1 MKRWFQR
8 IVLILVATA
17 LVSFAI
23 LEVDLRR
30 TGALDRPLFRGDAAI
45 GYLPL
50 PSQAGRFRNHYPW
63 AFNERSMATSRPFA
77 PDEQAR
83 DILLIGDSIVF
94 GDYVDGQT
102 AGPALARVSGATVW
116 PVAAPSWGL
125 ANQLTYLEENPD
137 VASAVDDIVFVLNS
151 EDFGPASQWA
161 DRYVYARERPWS
173 HAAFALG
180 WHFSIHRGSP
190 IHVKDRG
197 PLGQRLTSLQSRTK
211 ARLTFALYPSL
222 AEFAAD
228 RPCFALPEGLAATPS
243 ICLGR
248 NPAWSAQTYRD
259 ELHPRAEAYAVLAQA
274 IAEGME
280 LPIQR

>member
-1 MKRWFQR
+1 MRCWIQR
-8 IVLILVATA
+8 IVLILVVTA
-17 LVSFAI
+17 LTSFAI

-30 TGALDRPLFRGDAAI
+30 SGALDRPLFRGDAAI

-50 PSQAGRFRNHYPW
+50 PSQAGRFRNHHPW
-63 AFNERSMATSRPFA
+63 AFNERSMATSRQFA
-77 PDEQAR
+77 PDAQAR

-94 GDYVDGQT
+94 GDYVEGQT
-102 AGPALARVSGATVW
+102 AGPALARASGATVW
-116 PVAAPSWGL
+116 PIAAPSWGL

-137 VASAVDDIVFVLNS
+137 VVSAVDDIVFVLNS
-151 EDFGPASQWA
+151 EDFGPASWWA
-161 DRYVYARERPWS
+161 DRYVYPRERPWS

-180 WHFSIHRGSP
+180 WYLSINRGAP

-197 PLGQRLTSLQSRTK
+197 PLGQRLAALQSRTK

-222 AEFAAD
+222 AEFNAN
-228 RPCFALPEGLAATPS
+228 RPCFALPEGLRAIPS

-248 NPAWSAQTYRD
+248 NPAWSAGLYRD
-259 ELHPRAEAYAVLAQA
+259 ELHPRAEAHAVLAQA
-274 IAEGME
+274 IAEGMD

>member
-1 MKRWFQR
+1 MTRWLPR
-8 IVLILVATA
+8 LILILTVAA
-17 LVSFAI
+17 LAFFAI

-50 PSQAGRFRNHYPW
+50 PSQAGSFRNRHPW
-63 AFNERSMATSRPFA
+63 IFNARSMQTSRPFA

-94 GDYVDGQT
+94 GNYVDGHT
-102 AGPALARVSGATVW
+102 AGPELARISGARVW

-137 VASAVDDIVFVLNS
+137 VANAVDDIVFVLNS

-161 DRYVYARERPWS
+161 DRYVYPRERPWS

-180 WHFSIHRGSP
+180 WHFSIDRGSP
-190 IHVKDRG
+190 IHVMDRG
-197 PLGQRLTSLQSRTK
+197 PLGQRLASLRSRTK

-228 RPCFALPEGLAATPS
+228 RPCFALPEGLAAIPS

-248 NPAWSAQTYRD
+248 NPAWSTGLYRD
-259 ELHPRAEAYAVLAQA
+259 ELHPRVEANAVMARA

-280 LPIQR
+280 MPIQR